1 MTYTNLPPPIGAF
14 FAAADR
20 ADLEGLWTCFS
31 RDALVNDQLRDFWG
45 CAAIRAWLATEVVGD
60 RLRFLITGVR
70 EHHGEII
77 VTAEVD
83 GDFDK
88 TGLPQPMIVT
98 LHFTLRDA
106 AIVRL
111 IILANLGADAAP
123 VIRQSA

>member
-1 MTYTNLPPPIGAF
+1 MTTTLLPSPIDAF

-20 ADLEGLWTCFS
+20 ADLEGLWACFS

-45 CAAIRAWLATEVVGD
+45 CGAIRDWLQAEVVGE
-60 RLRFLITGVR
+60 RLRFLVTQVR

-98 LHFTLRDA
+98 LHFTLRDG

-111 IILANLGADAAP
+111 IILANLGSDTAP
-123 VIRQSA
+123 IIRQLA